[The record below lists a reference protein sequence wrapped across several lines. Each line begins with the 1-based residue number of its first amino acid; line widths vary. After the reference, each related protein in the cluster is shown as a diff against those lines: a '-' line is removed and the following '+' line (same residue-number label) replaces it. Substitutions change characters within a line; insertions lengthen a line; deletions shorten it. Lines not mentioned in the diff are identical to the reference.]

1 MKVLLELLL
10 IQLCSAGAGILPLI
24 ESPHTPG
31 AFDYTI
37 LIYDNRGFWDFPFGT
52 EERSG

>member
-1 MKVLLELLL
+1 MKILGLLL

-31 AFDYTI
+31 AYDYTI
-37 LIYDNRGFWDFPFGT
+37 LIYDERGLWDFPFGS
-52 EERSG
+52 EERPG